1 MSFYLTNTN
10 ATITLENNTIKNND
24 KTVNFLRAEESSWGT
39 SGSNGADITLN
50 LKNQTVLGNF
60 VLDSISSITINATKN
75 SVIEG
80 AINCENTAKN
90 VTLKLDKTTK
100 IKNKDTTNSN
110 IDLNGYKLYV
120 NGKSI

>member
-1 MSFYLTNTN
+1 MH
-10 ATITLENNTIKNND
+10 IKN
-24 KTVNFLRAEESSWGT
+24 
-39 SGSNGADITLN
+39 ITLN

-75 SVIEG
+75 SVIEE
-80 AINCENTAKN
+80 AINSENTAKN

-100 IKNKDTTNSN
+100 IKLTKDSYITSLDNEDTTNSN

-120 NGKSI
+120 NCKSI